1 MTRSDRYSYRV
12 IWSEED
18 REYVGLCAEF
28 PSLSWLAGSQD
39 EAFAGIR
46 RLVADVVAEMRAGG
60 EAPPRPVT
68 TRKFSGK
75 FMVRVPP
82 EVHRDLA
89 VEAAEA
95 GVSLNRIVS
104 VKLSRRD
111 AHGPH
116 SS

>member
-1 MTRSDRYSYRV
+1 MVPENDYYSYRV

-18 REYVGLCAEF
+18 GEYVGLCTEF

-46 RLVADVVAEMRAGG
+46 RLVADVVADMRSGG
-60 EAPPRPVT
+60 EVPPQPIASRS
-68 TRKFSGK
+68 FSGK
-75 FMVRVPP
+75 FVVRVPP

-89 VEAAEA
+89 LEAAEA

-104 VKLSRRD
+104 TKLSR
-111 AHGPH
+111 
-116 SS
+116 